1 MIKVHFKLLYNSANL
16 FYVIILLS
24 IHCIMLS
31 SCTSDQEITQEDADQ
46 TLVTKAQDFL
56 NGDIV
61 LSTNATMNG
70 WNKTLLPTG
79 CPTKFN
85 FKWTGDQSFDVK
97 LLNFTV
103 GNMGMIVNFRC
114 NVKTMQLNSW
124 EKKEY
129 TGDGWIKF
137 YGEDGYTWG
146 QNEDGSGAGDEGAP
160 TKGSFVQGYYNANT
174 HQIQFI
180 VNYNMMNVRSECFLQ
195 TIDKDRINNYDK
207 EFAKYEADLK
217 KYKEEHGIK

>member
-1 MIKVHFKLLYNSANL
+1 MSLGKYIKAICFLL
-16 FYVIILLS
+16 LLGV
-24 IHCIMLS
+24 S
-31 SCTSDQEITQEDADQ
+31 SCTSDEKITKDPVSED
-46 TLVTKAQDFL
+46 LVTKAQDFL

-61 LSTNATMNG
+61 LSTKATMNSV
-70 WNKTLLPTG
+70 NKTLLPTG

-103 GNMGMIVNFRC
+103 GKMGMIINFRC

-137 YGEDGYTWG
+137 YGVDGYTWG
-146 QNEDGSGAGDEGAP
+146 QNEDGTDAGNEGAP

-180 VNYNMMNVRSECFLQ
+180 VNYNMMLVRSECFLQ
-195 TIDKDRINNYDK
+195 TIDKDRINNFEAEK
-207 EFAKYEADLK
+207 AQYEVDLK
-217 KYKEEHGIK
+217 KYKEEHGMK